1 MRRTIYTKLDTLF
14 SARYVRENELNYIA
28 IRDMLTNIEEILEK
42 HGKTQ
47 KRAHNSEQ
55 VVYTLPTGPDVTV
68 GQELGYQSKRIRNL
82 VLGTI
87 GNGLQEVRDSRT
99 SIDAQNFPILSER
112 LRHDFT
118 RVDNKIDKELNV
130 ADDDSYLFTPPFIPS
145 SEPGVNGT
153 PNNND
158 PDENRKVFYDKFV
171 DNKYVTKKYVGKD
184 QSNKYNVYAYDFKPD
199 NYTKTLLVTSC
210 IHGNEYSA
218 FYALSHFMNLVVNE
232 WHKYSHLAYLRKNV
246 RIVLVPIVNPWGFAN
261 RERENVNNVDLNRN
275 FDYYWSNG
283 SGTRQTGA
291 NYKGSKPFSERES
304 RNMKALVEGVGDITA
319 HVDCHNII
327 SQVSDYCL
335 FYPRFANQP
344 NNVMTEMLSEMSD
357 HGDYVTWGS
366 STLASF
372 SNWVGIKHG
381 TTSFLPEVYE
391 GRAGVPRGAQEMWR
405 SVYYLGNIIC
415 KLAKLD
421 NSREGRIANQPIVKS
436 LVYSS
441 RFDKKD
447 TKPFSLIAKKDY
459 QRMLMTQ
466 QRFQVTANGFVE
478 LNGSIT
484 VEVDRDTTIAV
495 APYVVQNYHPYSGNG
510 KSRRRH
516 LYRVRMPVKKGWH
529 TIPLHAI
536 APVQY
541 STTSPD
547 NVHRSNE
554 VMGVVDIL
562 RTKGVARVRNMI
574 INLTFT
580 PSHSHTAVQIL
591 KSGGYGNQKEK
602 TFHQVYPNKPSAYTK
617 TNKIIHKTKKKK

>member
-1 MRRTIYTKLDTLF
+1 MD
-14 SARYVRENELNYIA
+14 
-28 IRDMLTNIEEILEK
+28 
-42 HGKTQ
+42 
-47 KRAHNSEQ
+47 
-55 VVYTLPTGPDVTV
+55 
-68 GQELGYQSKRIRNL
+68 
-82 VLGTI
+82 
-87 GNGLQEVRDSRT
+87 
-99 SIDAQNFPILSER
+99 
-112 LRHDFT
+112 
-118 RVDNKIDKELNV
+118 
-130 ADDDSYLFTPPFIPS
+130 
-145 SEPGVNGT
+145 
-153 PNNND
+153 
-158 PDENRKVFYDKFV
+158 
-171 DNKYVTKKYVGKD
+171 
-184 QSNKYNVYAYDFKPD
+184 
-199 NYTKTLLVTSC
+199 
-210 IHGNEYSA
+210 
-218 FYALSHFMNLVVNE
+218 LVVNE
-232 WHKYSHLAYLRKNV
+232 WNKYSQLAYIRKNV
-246 RIVLVPIVNPWGFAN
+246 RIVMVPIVNPWGFAN
-261 RERENVNNVDLNRN
+261 QERENVNNVDLNRN

-283 SGTRQTGA
+283 SGTRSTGK

-304 RNMKALVEGVGDITA
+304 RNMKALVESLGDITA

-391 GRAGVPRGAQEMWR
+391 GRAGKPRGAQEMWR
-405 SVYYLGNIIC
+405 SVYYLGNIIS
-415 KLAKLD
+415 KLSKLD
-421 NSREGRIANQPIVKS
+421 TNKEGRIANQPIVKS

-510 KSRRRH
+510 KSRKRH

-554 VMGVVDIL
+554 VMGVIDIL
-562 RTKGVARVRNMI
+562 RTKGVAKVRNLI

-602 TFHQVYPNKPSAYTK
+602 TFHQVYPDKPSAYTK

>member
-580 PSHSHTAVQIL
+580 PSHAHTAIQIL

-617 TNKIIHKTKKKK
+617 TNKIIHKTKKK

>member
-1 MRRTIYTKLDTLF
+1 MRKTIYTDLDAIF
-14 SARYVRENELNYIA
+14 GARFVRENELNFIA
-28 IRDMLTNIEEILEK
+28 TRDMLTNIEKLLDK
-42 HGKTQ
+42 HSRNETK
-47 KRAHNSEQ
+47 AHTAEQ
-55 VVYTLPTGPDVTV
+55 IKYTLPTGPSTTV
-68 GQELGYQSKRIRNL
+68 DKELRYQNERVRNL
-82 VLGTI
+82 VLGNL
-87 GNGLQEVRDSRT
+87 GNGQQEVRDSRV
-99 SIDAQNFPILSER
+99 SMDGQSHSLLSER
-112 LRHDFT
+112 LKHDFSYIEEET
-118 RVDNKIDKELNV
+118 DKLMNV
-130 ADDDSYLFTPPFIPS
+130 TDDPAYLFNPPYMKS
-145 SEPGVNGT
+145 AERGVNET
-153 PNNND
+153 PLSND
-158 PDENRKVFYDKFV
+158 PTENLKAFYDVFV
-171 DNKYVTKKYVGKD
+171 DNKYCFKKYIGKD
-184 QSNKYNVYAYDFKPD
+184 QSNKYNVYS
-199 NYTKTLLVTSC
+199 YTFEPEHYSKTVLVTCC

-218 FYALSHFMNLVVNE
+218 FYAMSRFMNLVVNE
-232 WHKYSHLAYLRKNV
+232 WEKYPQLAYLRKNV
-246 RIVLVPIVNPWGFAN
+246 RIVMVPIVNPWGFAN
-261 RERENVNNVDLNRN
+261 QERENVNNVDLNRN

-283 SGTRQTGA
+283 SGTRSTGK
-291 NYKGSKPFSERES
+291 NYKGTKPFSERES
-304 RNMKALVEGVGDITA
+304 RNMKALVESLGDITA

-344 NNVMTEMLSEMSD
+344 NNVMTEMLSEISD

-391 GRAGVPRGAQEMWR
+391 GRAGKPRGAQEMWR
-405 SVYYLGNIIC
+405 SVYYLGNIIV

-421 NSREGRIANQPIVKS
+421 TNKEGRIANQPIVKS

-495 APYVVQNYHPYSGNG
+495 APYVVQNYHSYSGNG

-541 STTSPD
+541 STTSP
-547 NVHRSNE
+547 NKVHRSNE

-580 PSHSHTAVQIL
+580 PSHTHTAVQIL

-602 TFHQVYPNKPSAYTK
+602 TFHQVYPDKPSAYTK

>member
-304 RNMKALVEGVGDITA
+304 RNVKALVEGVGDITA

-580 PSHSHTAVQIL
+580 PSHAHTAIQIL

-617 TNKIIHKTKKKK
+617 TNKIIHKTKKK